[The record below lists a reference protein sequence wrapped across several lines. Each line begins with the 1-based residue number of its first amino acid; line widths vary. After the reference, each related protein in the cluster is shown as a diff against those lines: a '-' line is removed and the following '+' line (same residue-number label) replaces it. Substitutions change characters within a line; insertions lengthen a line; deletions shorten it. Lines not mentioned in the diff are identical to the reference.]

1 MAWRFT
7 IQPNSLVDFHTGAYR
22 NGEFIVPRLV
32 AHKRTRTF
40 YQAALSSIV
49 RDARCQ
55 AAAALRENGG
65 ALPPP
70 FERYLENLTGCDW
83 RLYRGNRGG
92 HLIEGWWPQLF
103 CEACVTPSRR
113 DDPRLP
119 YD

>member
-1 MAWRFT
+1 MQYYER
-7 IQPNSLVDFHTGAYR
+7 SLTLEEAMRGHVLLVYGM
-22 NGEFIVPRLV
+22 NGE
-32 AHKRTRTF
+32 
-40 YQAALSSIV
+40 
-49 RDARCQ
+49 
-55 AAAALRENGG
+55 

-70 FERYLENLTGCDW
+70 FERYLDNLTGCDW

-103 CEACVTPSRR
+103 CEACFTPSRR